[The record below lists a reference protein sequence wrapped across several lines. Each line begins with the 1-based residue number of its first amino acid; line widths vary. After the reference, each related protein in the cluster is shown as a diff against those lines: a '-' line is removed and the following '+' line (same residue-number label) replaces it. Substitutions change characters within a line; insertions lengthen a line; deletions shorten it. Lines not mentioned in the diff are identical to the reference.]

1 MRDKN
6 IHDGSKHKPSSG
18 ILYKLK
24 VSLCANKL
32 VFFKGN
38 FALLVYL
45 RTR

>member
-6 IHDGSKHKPSSG
+6 IHDGSKQKPSSG

-32 VFFKGN
+32 VNWYFSKATLPYG
-38 FALLVYL
+38 AS
-45 RTR
+45 